1 MALFLHLYND
11 VKAEETRYR
20 VVGIRR
26 DGKSD
31 VRASNLFRATAEALQ
46 AAMLASGQYK
56 RVIVEEQP
64 RERSK

>member
-1 MALFLHLYND
+1 MALFLDLQNN
-11 VKAEETRYR
+11 VKGEETRYR

-56 RVIVEEQP
+56 RVIVEEQQ
-64 RERSK
+64 RERGR